1 MGRDRRLH
9 LVRRHGGTPG
19 EGQQDEE
26 RGEPFMQ
33 VHCTKTVSIRL
44 GSLFL
49 TLPTRGLT
57 EQNFISSPTRRR
69 LIRSA
74 PRRGRGSRAGRS
86 GRAAWAVFRLMTSS
100 NLSGCSTGPVARPR
114 FPQNV
119 ACGDRARNRKF
130 ADLYGSFSVKWFF
143 VVPVPCLERKG
154 RSSSRRLRSGSRSA
168 RKVSRDRNASA
179 A

>member
-9 LVRRHGGTPG
+9 LVRRHGGTPR

-69 LIRSA
+69 LIRSP
-74 PRRGRGSRAGRS
+74 PRHGRGSRAGRS
-86 GRAAWAVFRLMTSS
+86 SS
-100 NLSGCSTGPVARPR
+100 C
-114 FPQNV
+114 
-119 ACGDRARNRKF
+119 
-130 ADLYGSFSVKWFF
+130 W
-143 VVPVPCLERKG
+143 PVPSLPRRWPP
-154 RSSSRRLRSGSRSA
+154 RST
-168 RKVSRDRNASA
+168 
-179 A
+179 

>member
-119 ACGDRARNRKF
+119 VCGDRREEPTVCRLSAGARWIRTCST
-130 ADLYGSFSVKWFF
+130 ARRQCSVSTGN
-143 VVPVPCLERKG
+143 KG
-154 RSSSRRLRSGSRSA
+154 DVGTIF
-168 RKVSRDRNASA
+168 
-179 A
+179 

>member
-69 LIRSA
+69 LIRSP

-86 GRAAWAVFRLMTSS
+86 GQAAWAVFRLMTSS
-100 NLSGCSTGPVARPR
+100 NLSLPAGPDDRVAALHQETIPNIGGLSEIV
-114 FPQNV
+114 F
-119 ACGDRARNRKF
+119 ARA
-130 ADLYGSFSVKWFF
+130 
-143 VVPVPCLERKG
+143 VVE
-154 RSSSRRLRSGSRSA
+154 
-168 RKVSRDRNASA
+168 
-179 A
+179 

>member
-26 RGEPFMQ
+26 RREPFMQ

-57 EQNFISSPTRRR
+57 GEQVISSAARIVAGFAPDLRNGKCEEIEGAPQNRISDCGGMCLPRFCR
-69 LIRSA
+69 LGYLW
-74 PRRGRGSRAGRS
+74 P
-86 GRAAWAVFRLMTSS
+86 LTSS
-100 NLSGCSTGPVARPR
+100 TLCCKT
-114 FPQNV
+114 FP
-119 ACGDRARNRKF
+119 
-130 ADLYGSFSVKWFF
+130 
-143 VVPVPCLERKG
+143 PCC
-154 RSSSRRLRSGSRSA
+154 
-168 RKVSRDRNASA
+168 
-179 A
+179 

>member
-69 LIRSA
+69 LIRSP

-100 NLSGCSTGPVARPR
+100 NLSGCFLCVGKAELDQPTTLLMEVPLERR
-114 FPQNV
+114 FL
-119 ACGDRARNRKF
+119 RRNRRPQSN
-130 ADLYGSFSVKWFF
+130 D
-143 VVPVPCLERKG
+143 
-154 RSSSRRLRSGSRSA
+154 A
-168 RKVSRDRNASA
+168 RCSIA
-179 A
+179 